1 MKIEQEE
8 SEYIRRLNIVVE
20 EYKFKLYTFEKQLND
35 YYIVLK
41 DKYKLPKSFE
51 INMNTNEI
59 YFE

>member
-1 MKIEQEE
+1 MKIEKEE
-8 SEYIRRLNIVVE
+8 SEYIRRLNSVVE

-35 YYIVLK
+35 YYITLK

-51 INMNTNEI
+51 INMDTNEI